1 MKRFAWLFIGGFI
14 QVIGFLTVPPASAQW
29 VKATAGLPPI
39 GSGEGWGGGMAI
51 DAVNQSTA
59 VVALSMGGVFRTTDG
74 GANWKSLGLS
84 EPLYHPLADVSIVD
98 SSHVWVAGGNR
109 GAIYATSN
117 GGQTWNVQFYD
128 TTKTDYIN
136 YIKMF
141 DLNNG
146 IAMGN
151 ALADSTLTAIL
162 RTSDGGTHW
171 TMVNRSATG
180 WSFDDWRMIDF
191 PTPNAGYFY
200 ASGGPRR
207 FYKTTDGGS
216 AWSLSSMGWRKALFV
231 VKFYNE
237 QLGLVFASDGG
248 LYRTLDGGST
258 WDSLSTPTSRWG
270 SAIAFAPGEPA
281 KVWLLDMY
289 DLYFSS
295 DTGRTWTKQL
305 HFSIGNGR
313 DILFADSQHGWVLG
327 SRDIL
332 YRTDNGGDPLP
343 TGIGEESRVVPKEF
357 SLFPNYPNP
366 FNPTTTIKYTLPEA
380 AEVTLTL
387 YSVLGQQIMVLVNER
402 QEPGYHEVTLRGL
415 SLGSGV
421 YLLRLQAGG
430 FMASRKLL
438 LAK

>member
-1 MKRFAWLFIGGFI
+1 VKRFAWLFIGGFI

-216 AWSLSSMGWRKALFV
+216 AWSLLSNRWSTGLHV
-231 VKFYNE
+231 LKFYNE
-237 QLGLVFASDGG
+237 RLGLVFASDGG
-248 LYRTLDGGST
+248 VYRTLDGGST
-258 WDSLSTPTSRWG
+258 WDSLSRPTSRWG

-281 KVWLLDMY
+281 KVWLLDTR

-295 DTGRTWTKQL
+295 DTGRTWTAQL
-305 HFSIGNGR
+305 HVAGSSSYGR
-313 DILFADSQHGWVLG
+313 DIVFTDAQHGWLLG
-327 SRDIL
+327 DKDIL
-332 YRTDNGGDPLP
+332 YRTTNGGVT
-343 TGIGEESRVVPKEF
+343 TGIDEQPVSVPSRY
-357 SLFPNYPNP
+357 SLLQNYPNP
-366 FNPTTTIKYTLPEA
+366 FNPTTTIRYTLPEA
-380 AEVTLTL
+380 AQVTLTL
-387 YSVLGQQIMVLVNER
+387 YSVLGQQIMMLVNER
-402 QEPGYHEVTLRGL
+402 QKPGYHEVTLRGL
-415 SLGSGV
+415 SLESGV

>member
-1 MKRFAWLFIGGFI
+1 MKRFAWLFVGFI
-14 QVIGFLTVPPASAQW
+14 QVIGFLTAPPASAQW
-29 VKATAGLPPI
+29 IKVTNGLPPV
-39 GSGEGWGGGMAI
+39 GSGLGWGAGWAI
-51 DAVNQSTA
+51 DAVSQSTA
-59 VVALSMGGVFRTTDG
+59 VVALSRGGVFRTTDG
-74 GANWKSLGLS
+74 GANWKSLGFS
-84 EPLYHPLADVSIVD
+84 YSDCIDVSIVD
-98 SSHVWVAGGNR
+98 SSHIWVAGGYA

-117 GGQTWNVQFYD
+117 GGQTWNVQFQD
-128 TTKTDYIN
+128 TTKTDFIN

-146 IAMGN
+146 IAMGD
-151 ALADSTLTAIL
+151 ALTDSTLTAFL

-180 WSFDDWRMIDF
+180 WSFDGWRMIDF
-191 PTPNAGYFY
+191 PTPTVGYFF
-200 ASGGPRR
+200 ASGGPWR

-216 AWSLSSMGWRKALFV
+216 AWSLLSMGWSKGLYV
-231 VKFYNE
+231 LKFYNE
-237 QLGLVFASDGG
+237 RLGLVRALDGG

-258 WDSLSTPTSRWG
+258 WDSLPRPSPHWG
-270 SAIAFAPGEPA
+270 EAFSFAPGNPA
-281 KVWLLDMY
+281 KVWFLDSD

-295 DTGRTWTKQL
+295 DTGRTWTAQL
-305 HFSIGNGR
+305 HVTGGPSSGR
-313 DILFADSQHGWVLG
+313 DIVFTDAQHGWLLG
-327 SRDIL
+327 DKDIL

-380 AEVTLTL
+380 AQVTLTL